1 MKKQVI
7 QQINMVSPLHKKQ
20 KIFSLFS
27 VYLGEAID
35 LKKIQEKIKKYPYLS
50 REAIL
55 ILKLAV
61 NKYVVLTKFGV
72 ATFWNVPQRIKEE
85 FIKEI
90 SPFVV
95 NFDSKNLYFDTLKVM
110 TGKELEY
117 VKFGKVYLI
126 DCDKEKIQVISLV
139 ISQSV
144 ALERYEK
151 EIEKR
156 VAELEKLISIL
167 RLGRLKGITEKD
179 ILREIA
185 DILVVR
191 QSTISNLSLFD
202 KPETTWERIELE
214 KLYNK
219 LFYEF
224 DLSDRLDILNE
235 KIKFLADHNRFLL
248 NLISTQREYLLE
260 IIVIVLIFI
269 EIVIFIGEIILK

>member
-224 DLSDRLDILNE
+224 DLSDRFDILNE